1 MSNKDMIVSDISGN
15 IIDEPPLLEGNLL
28 VLLLI

>member
-15 IIDEPPLLEGNLL
+15 IIDEPPLLEGYLFVWKTN
-28 VLLLI
+28 